1 MSGYF
6 GRYFGAYFDAQAAA
20 AVEQPSGG
28 YAWRGWYTFGEYLR
42 RKYPERKKVER
53 AIEQE
58 IAALMEPERPPVKAP
73 EEVGREY
80 LAELRQAIAEA
91 QKADE
96 QFRRFIEQLQLADTE
111 RLENLLRLEA
121 ALRREIARRRDEEE
135 AFLLHLIAA

>member
-1 MSGYF
+1 VSLLLLF
-6 GRYFGAYFDAQAAA
+6 PAVATAAPRIETPSA
-20 AVEQPSGG
+20 SGG
-28 YAWRGWYTFGEYLR
+28 YAWRGWYSFGDYLR

-96 QFRRFIEQLQLADTE
+96 QFRRFIEKLQLADTE

-135 AFLLHLIAA
+135 TLLLQLLAA